1 MWTAV
6 HSAALDSE
14 GRFTAWLL
22 LHGRLFVGA
31 FLRPVGRGTPES
43 HACPHHGCTDQLA
56 SLSHVMLTCPV
67 SHSVWQWFAS
77 IWTAISQ
84 QGRPLLHANL
94 LSRAAQAQYE
104 THPTDAGAVLQWR
117 QAHHTLQQL
126 NAGVAQAAALQ
137 AGVVWQHYGEQSTFW
152 FYHLARERR
161 EQTVIAQLGTAG
173 QPGHITLDTYAS
185 TQQAGQAL
193 EGYFSASS
201 PEGLFAPP
209 DTSPQAQQQ
218 LLMALDL
225 HLTPQQRQQGEGTAG
240 DGSISLEE
248 LTQTLQGLPRGK
260 SPGFDGLPYEFYQ
273 HFWDQL
279 GPELTAVLNEAF
291 QPGAASLP
299 ADMTEG
305 RVTLLYKGTGADR
318 AQPASY
324 RPITLLNTDYKLA
337 ARVIASRLGPLLNH
351 VVDSTQTGFLPQ
363 RWIGDNI
370 LAHLETI
377 DFHQHS
383 QQPGVLL
390 FLDFEKAFDRLDR
403 PWMERCMAAVGFG
416 AGAQRWVSLL
426 HAGTTAR
433 VAFNG
438 WHTARFPVQSGV
450 FQGSPLSPLLF
461 VLAVQP
467 MAAHARQL
475 AAQQG
480 LHALSTP
487 LGQPA
492 PFMHCH
498 ADDTTIHA
506 ASPADAA
513 AILAGSIS
521 LHCQATGARMQTAK
535 STGMGIGCLQHLT
548 GPDADTGITFSAAG
562 SAITHLG
569 IPLSTDPD
577 AAARTL
583 YTAILQR
590 LDRRIARWS
599 GFRLSL
605 LGRAHVAKQVLVS
618 MFTYHGTFVPVPADI
633 LRQLCTSVYTFVAAN
648 RPAAAGAA
656 HLFPSRAISARTLQ
670 QGGIALVDIPAQLTA
685 LQAKIIG
692 RLLEPERVPWKAYFS
707 GWLAMPLTAEQRA
720 AVPGQSQHLW
730 QLGTGLPFSSFPS
743 QSIQAPRRVAAYL
756 EAFRQLHPHR
766 LVSPEAM
773 PFQEVMGQPLF
784 HSRQITHLGQ
794 PIAWEH
800 WARQGRTTVEQKQK
814 KKKKKTVEHLRDL
827 LRSGAAQPAQQQ
839 EMALLLDAMPAAWAA
854 HIHGP
859 SPQPTHLASADPA
872 DRRIFCPGPDGHLT
886 HTYTA
891 SSTAA
896 LLAVEQLPQPML
908 GQDLPADLRPV
919 LVIQWDPTRPW
930 HPRHSAG
937 QHQVPALGPHLV
949 GAWPDGTVDPRS
961 WGFSSVPAHEYVVRD
976 SASRLRALRRIL
988 AGQQDAVSPIRPTI
1002 WASAYGDEHSGI
1014 RRLEA
1019 RWAARQA
1026 AQGQHAQPEQPGPS
1040 RVRGAPDPSSDA
1052 AWMHPSRSRPPPLR
1066 DRAPLQPALLA
1077 APDAGAA
1084 GAQAAAPTQRQRL
1097 AAALRSDTTD
1107 FITLAQT
1114 QPGSEDWA
1122 HTWTAVHS
1130 SALDREGRI
1139 TAWRL
1144 LHGRLFI
1151 GAFLRHVG
1159 RGTPESHACPHH
1171 GCLGQLASLSHVML
1185 TCSASQAVWQ
1195 WFASIW
1201 TAISQQ
1207 EPPPLH
1213 ADLLLA
1219 DDRRGPWQPAPHL
1232 GSLWQRLR
1240 LLVITQLW
1248 TAYCTARSR
1257 PDRQVTPAHIAARVL
1272 AAARDRMRRDWLL
1285 VGSDIRL
1292 RAGVLSHWLRGRQ
1305 PAMTQE
1311 QFQQRWCH
1319 ADALC
1324 SLPEDMQ
1331 EPPII
1336 HWTAMHPVPLPQ

>member
-1 MWTAV
+1 
-6 HSAALDSE
+6 
-14 GRFTAWLL
+14 
-22 LHGRLFVGA
+22 
-31 FLRPVGRGTPES
+31 
-43 HACPHHGCTDQLA
+43 
-56 SLSHVMLTCPV
+56 
-67 SHSVWQWFAS
+67 
-77 IWTAISQ
+77 
-84 QGRPLLHANL
+84 
-94 LSRAAQAQYE
+94 
-104 THPTDAGAVLQWR
+104 
-117 QAHHTLQQL
+117 
-126 NAGVAQAAALQ
+126 
-137 AGVVWQHYGEQSTFW
+137 
-152 FYHLARERR
+152 
-161 EQTVIAQLGTAG
+161 
-173 QPGHITLDTYAS
+173 
-185 TQQAGQAL
+185 
-193 EGYFSASS
+193 
-201 PEGLFAPP
+201 
-209 DTSPQAQQQ
+209 
-218 LLMALDL
+218 
-225 HLTPQQRQQGEGTAG
+225 
-240 DGSISLEE
+240 
-248 LTQTLQGLPRGK
+248 
-260 SPGFDGLPYEFYQ
+260 
-273 HFWDQL
+273 
-279 GPELTAVLNEAF
+279 
-291 QPGAASLP
+291 
-299 ADMTEG
+299 
-305 RVTLLYKGTGADR
+305 
-318 AQPASY
+318 
-324 RPITLLNTDYKLA
+324 
-337 ARVIASRLGPLLNH
+337 
-351 VVDSTQTGFLPQ
+351 
-363 RWIGDNI
+363 
-370 LAHLETI
+370 
-377 DFHQHS
+377 
-383 QQPGVLL
+383 
-390 FLDFEKAFDRLDR
+390 
-403 PWMERCMAAVGFG
+403 MAAVGFG

-720 AVPGQSQHLW
+720 AVPAQSQHLW

-766 LVSPEAM
+766 LVSPEDM
-773 PFQEVMGQPLF
+773 PLPGGHGAAPVPQQADHSPWAAYSLGALGQTGQD
-784 HSRQITHLGQ
+784 HSGASCETFSGLGQRSQPSSKRWPCSWTPCQQLGQ
-794 PIAWEH
+794 P
-800 WARQGRTTVEQKQK
+800 TST
-814 KKKKKTVEHLRDL
+814 
-827 LRSGAAQPAQQQ
+827 
-839 EMALLLDAMPAAWAA
+839 
-854 HIHGP
+854 GP

-949 GAWPDGTVDPRS
+949 GAWSEGTVDPRS

-1097 AAALRSDTTD
+1097 AAALRTDTTD
-1107 FITLAQT
+1107 IITLAQT

-1144 LHGRLFI
+1144 LHGRLFV

-1185 TCSASQAVWQ
+1185 TCPVSQAVWQ

-1219 DDRRGPWQPAPHL
+1219 DDRRGPWQPSPQL

-1319 ADALC
+1319 GDALC

>member
-1 MWTAV
+1 MGVTLTAPGGTCFGRAAWRLPLQILDDEAFCDDMAAMILQYLEAHPVTAQLSRGQRWV
-6 HSAALDSE
+6 HLKRSI
-14 GRFTAWLL
+14 
-22 LHGRLFVGA
+22 RLFASSRV
-31 FLRPVGRGTPES
+31 
-43 HACPHHGCTDQLA
+43 LA
-56 SLSHVMLTCPV
+56 AAKMRRQALT
-67 SHSVWQWFAS
+67 ALK
-77 IWTAISQ
+77 AD
-84 QGRPLLHANL
+84 
-94 LSRAAQAQYE
+94 SRAAQAQYE
-104 THPTDAGAVLQWR
+104 THPTDSGALLQWR

-126 NAGVAQAAALQ
+126 NAGASQAAALQ

-161 EQTVIAQLGTAG
+161 EQTVIAQLGTPG

-209 DTSPQAQQQ
+209 DTSPQAQQE
-218 LLMALDL
+218 LLMALNL
-225 HLTPQQRQQGEGTAG
+225 HLTPQQSQQGEGTAG

-273 HFWDQL
+273 RFWDQL
-279 GPELTAVLNEAF
+279 GPELTAVLSEAF
-291 QPGAASLP
+291 QAGAASLP

-305 RVTLLYKGTGADR
+305 RVTLLHKGKGADR

-337 ARVIASRLGPLLNH
+337 ARVIASRLGPLLNP

-377 DFHQHS
+377 DLPPAQPAARSPPLPGLREGLRQAGQTLDGAVHGSSGVRSRSAAMGQPPACGHHGRGSLQRLAHS
-383 QQPGVLL
+383 TLPSPVGGLPGQPFVAPAVRSGGPAHGKRTHASWPRSRGCMPSARPWVSQRPSCTATQTTPPSMQPHRPTQQPYW
-390 FLDFEKAFDRLDR
+390 R
-403 PWMERCMAAVGFG
+403 
-416 AGAQRWVSLL
+416 
-426 HAGTTAR
+426 
-433 VAFNG
+433 
-438 WHTARFPVQSGV
+438 
-450 FQGSPLSPLLF
+450 
-461 VLAVQP
+461 
-467 MAAHARQL
+467 
-475 AAQQG
+475 
-480 LHALSTP
+480 
-487 LGQPA
+487 
-492 PFMHCH
+492 
-498 ADDTTIHA
+498 A
-506 ASPADAA
+506 ASASIVRRLEPGCRQPRPPAWA
-513 AILAGSIS
+513 
-521 LHCQATGARMQTAK
+521 
-535 STGMGIGCLQHLT
+535 IGCLQHLT
-548 GPDADTGITFSAAG
+548 GPDADTGITLSAAG

-605 LGRAHVAKQVLVS
+605 LGGAHVAKQALVS
-618 MFTYHGTFVPVPADI
+618 IFTYHGTFVPVPADI
-633 LRQLCTSVYTFVAAN
+633 LRQLCTSVYTFVAAK

-656 HLFPSRAISARTLQ
+656 HLFPSRAISARILQ
-670 QGGIALVDIPAQLTA
+670 QGGIGLVDIPAQLTA
-685 LQAKIIG
+685 LQAKIIS
-692 RLLEPERVPWKAYFS
+692 RLAEPERVPWKAYFS
-707 GWLAMPLTAEQRA
+707 GWLAMPLTAEQRT
-720 AVPGQSQHLW
+720 AVPAQSQHLW

-766 LVSPEAM
+766 LVSPEDM

-784 HSRQITHLGQ
+784 HSSRITHLGQ

-800 WARQGRTTVEQKQK
+800 WARLGRT
-814 KKKKKTVEHLRDL
+814 TVEHLRDL
-827 LRSGAAQPAQQQ
+827 LRSRAAQPAQQQ

-908 GQDLPADLRPV
+908 GRDLPADLRPV
-919 LVIQWDPTRPW
+919 LVIQWDPTRAW

-988 AGQQDAVSPIRPTI
+988 AGQQDAISPIRPTI

-1026 AQGQHAQPEQPGPS
+1026 AQDQHAQPEQPGPS

-1097 AAALRSDTTD
+1097 AAALRTDTTD
-1107 FITLAQT
+1107 IITLAQT

-1144 LHGRLFI
+1144 LHGRLFV

-1159 RGTPESHACPHH
+1159 RGTSESHACPHH
-1171 GCLGQLASLSHVML
+1171 GCVGQLASLSHVML
-1185 TCSASQAVWQ
+1185 TCPASQAVWQ

-1219 DDRRGPWQPAPHL
+1219 DDRRGPWQPAPQL

-1272 AAARDRMRRDWLL
+1272 AAARERMRRDWLL
-1285 VGSDIRL
+1285 VGSGIRL

-1311 QFQQRWCH
+1311 QFQQHWCH
-1319 ADALC
+1319 GDALC

-1336 HWTAMHPVPLPQ
+1336 HWTAMHPVSLPQ